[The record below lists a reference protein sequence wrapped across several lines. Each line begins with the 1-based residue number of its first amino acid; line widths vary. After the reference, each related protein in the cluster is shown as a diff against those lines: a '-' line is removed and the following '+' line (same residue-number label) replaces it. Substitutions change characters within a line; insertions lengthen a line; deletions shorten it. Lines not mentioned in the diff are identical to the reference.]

1 VLTDPRENERFF
13 VKDPLAASSWLKQLG
28 TGYDANI
35 PRSPRGQ
42 TRIVSAWAGTLQ
54 LSAFIALVVLPI
66 ILVTEAWQA
75 RAGAA
80 ATALACATARR
91 SFLRY
96 LRIRVS

>member
-1 VLTDPRENERFF
+1 MN
-13 VKDPLAASSWLKQLG
+13 DPLPASNWHQLG

-35 PRSPRGQ
+35 PHGLSGQ

-54 LSAFIALVVLPI
+54 LSAFIALVILPI

-75 RAGAA
+75 PTGAA
-80 ATALACATARR
+80 ATALACAGARR